1 MSTAGERI
9 KEERQRLGLTQADF
23 GDRAAVSKRTQV
35 NYEQGKRS
43 PDAEYLLG
51 LAMAGADVLYI
62 VTGERKPAAP
72 DAFNDGLAWQILVV
86 MEEALLAKRK
96 RLTPNK
102 KGELFRLLYEHSK
115 AAGKV
120 ERSTV
125 ERFLR
130 LMA

>member
-96 RLTPNK
+96 RLPPNK
-102 KGELFRLLYEHSK
+102 KGELFRLLY
-115 AAGKV
+115 
-120 ERSTV
+120 
-125 ERFLR
+125 
-130 LMA
+130 